1 MDMEAYAC
9 STGQFR
15 GVIKEGQEIVKS
27 NKVGAIFVLEREVCA
42 IYAPVS
48 GKVVWRRAEKGIVK
62 AGKAVCRIRSS
73 EIA

>member
-1 MDMEAYAC
+1 
-9 STGQFR
+9 
-15 GVIKEGQEIVKS
+15 
-27 NKVGAIFVLEREVCA
+27 VGAIFVLEREVCA